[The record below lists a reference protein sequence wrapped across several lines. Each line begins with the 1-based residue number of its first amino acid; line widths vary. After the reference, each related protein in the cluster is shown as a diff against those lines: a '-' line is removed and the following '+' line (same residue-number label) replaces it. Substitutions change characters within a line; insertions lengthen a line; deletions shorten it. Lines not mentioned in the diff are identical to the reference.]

1 MAIIVQKFGGTSLAS
16 EAMREKAIEH
26 IQNAKEAGDQVVV
39 VVSAMGRKGSAYA
52 TDTLI
57 DLMSQVSDRPNKR
70 ALDLV
75 MSCGEIIS
83 CSLLVQLL
91 ARKGIEA
98 IPLTG
103 AQAGIIT
110 DAEFGNA
117 RIIEVR
123 PKRILEE
130 LGKNRVVVVAGFQGC
145 TTNQEITTLGRGG
158 SDTTAA
164 ALGVALQAKAVYIFT
179 DVDGILTADP
189 RIVPDAQRLPN
200 TTYREVTE
208 LAQLGAKVIHPRAVE
223 IAMQGRVPLIICATG
238 KDGSGTVVGD
248 GPWDGPVEIKGDRLV
263 SAVTQIT
270 GLALVSVLPDAGHGI
285 SMEQARQ
292 LFTSVAGLGVS
303 VDLIFL
309 SPGLIGFCVG
319 QEEAGLVENRLR
331 ELVFNV
337 SVKKGYAK
345 VSCVGAGMRGVP
357 GVMAKIVEALYEA
370 DVCVYHTSDSHASIS
385 CLVEEKDY
393 KTAVRALHCKFDLGS
408 TNVRGS

>member
-309 SPGLIGFCVG
+309 SPGLIG
-319 QEEAGLVENRLR
+319 
-331 ELVFNV
+331 
-337 SVKKGYAK
+337 
-345 VSCVGAGMRGVP
+345 
-357 GVMAKIVEALYEA
+357 
-370 DVCVYHTSDSHASIS
+370 
-385 CLVEEKDY
+385 
-393 KTAVRALHCKFDLGS
+393 
-408 TNVRGS
+408 